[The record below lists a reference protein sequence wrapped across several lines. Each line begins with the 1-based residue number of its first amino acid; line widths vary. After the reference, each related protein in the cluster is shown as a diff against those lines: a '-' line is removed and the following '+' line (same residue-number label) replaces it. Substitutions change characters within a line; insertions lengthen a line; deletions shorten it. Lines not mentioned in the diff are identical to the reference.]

1 MNESPLFTRTYDLL
15 LWLIPQVQKFPRVYR
30 FTLAERIQGLAMS
43 FQDNLV
49 AAGKSSGAAR
59 GALLKQA
66 DIQLE
71 QIRLWMRYA
80 RDNDL
85 LTVRQY
91 EHAARL
97 MAEVG
102 RLLGAWLKQTMGTAA
117 PA

>member
-1 MNESPLFTRTYDLL
+1 MNESPLFTRTYDFL
-15 LWLIPQVQKFPRVYR
+15 LWLIPQVQKFPRVHR
-30 FTLAERIQGLAMS
+30 FTLAEHIQNLALE

-49 AAGKSSGAAR
+49 AAGKSAGDTR
-59 GALLKQA
+59 RDLLKEA

-71 QIRLWMRYA
+71 QMRHWVRFS

-85 LTVRQY
+85 FTLKQY

-102 RLLGAWLKQTMGTAA
+102 RLLGAWLKQLA
-117 PA
+117 